1 MLSRLKNAKIL
12 HLFCRR
18 EIMLKCSPRSLS
30 MHMVDQCL
38 LAIYRQCCIQ
48 FQFTLISAL
57 YYFHE
62 IYYNAPPGFA
72 PAFLKIP
79 PPPPALKT
87 FKILKLIPQAQW
99 LPAATTSTPP
109 PPPGNKRPAPLYKGY
124 FKRGGGTL
132 K

>member
-1 MLSRLKNAKIL
+1 MP
-12 HLFCRR
+12 
-18 EIMLKCSPRSLS
+18 KCSPHSLS

-48 FQFTLISAL
+48 FQFTLTSAL

-62 IYYNAPPGFA
+62 IYYNDSPGIA
-72 PAFLKIP
+72 PAYLKIKPPQNIQDFEIDPPSTMAAGCHIINP
-79 PPPPALKT
+79 PPPPPT
-87 FKILKLIPQAQW
+87 
-99 LPAATTSTPP
+99 
-109 PPPGNKRPAPLYKGY
+109 GNKRPAPLYKGY